1 MVTGEIAIKHRKYSV
16 GLIGNGTAKIENM
29 VIRATEYSN

>member
-1 MVTGEIAIKHRKYSV
+1 MITGEIAIKHRKDSV
-16 GLIGNGTAKIENM
+16 GLVGNCTAKIENM